1 MSNERSTSKIR
12 LTWIDLTKGLAI
24 LGIVFF
30 HFFQNYPDRLDWVVV
45 LDRLGAKIG
54 YGAVDIFFVIAG
66 FNISYSLALKAYKNN
81 SNKITTHWR
90 SWLFKRLNRLYPTY
104 FLAIGMTLLLY
115 AILNQSRKYYSF
127 KFLLTLFGFAGSSAA
142 FINSGLWFFTVI
154 LQAYLIT
161 PIIFWICK
169 SQARKIFILG
179 MVVGIVSKLICLTVP
194 FESRLY
200 WNLLQHNHIGS
211 YFFQFC
217 LGLYWGIVFSKHQS
231 LRKID
236 KMATVGLFIVSVI
249 FYGLLIFTKTRVIYM
264 QGFDIAFTPFLFLVC
279 YLGFEY
285 LAKFEKQL
293 KYILKSFS
301 ISGLYSYQI
310 YLIHQPLFFVLL
322 PYIVKNLTIDPNIRV
337 AIAIGIS
344 GVLLILYVI
353 LFIFVERL
361 LRKIA
366 SFSPIKLNF

>member
-1 MSNERSTSKIR
+1 MSNDRSTPRKR

-30 HFFQNYPDRLDWVVV
+30 HCFQNYPDRLDWVVA

-54 YGAVDIFFVIAG
+54 YGAVDVFFVIAG
-66 FNISYSLALKAYKNN
+66 FNISYGLALKAKKNKLK
-81 SNKITTHWR
+81 KITTHWR

-115 AILNQSRKYYSF
+115 AIVNQSREYYSF
-127 KFLLTLFGFAGSSAA
+127 KFLLTLFGFAGSSSA

-161 PIIFWICK
+161 PIIFWVCK
-169 SQARKIFILG
+169 HQARKILILG
-179 MVVGIVSKLICLTVP
+179 IVIGIFSKLICLLVP
-194 FESRLY
+194 FESHLY

-211 YFFQFC
+211 YFSQFC
-217 LGLYWGIVFSKHQS
+217 LGLYWGIIFSKHQS

-236 KMATVGLFIVSVI
+236 KIATVSLFIVSVF
-249 FYGLLIFTKTRVIYM
+249 FYVLLIVTKTRIIYM
-264 QGFDIAFTPFLFLVC
+264 QGFDIAFTPFIFLVC

-285 LAKFEKQL
+285 LAQFEKQV
-293 KYILKSFS
+293 KYLFKGFS

-310 YLIHQPLFFVLL
+310 YLIHQPLFFILL
-322 PYIVKNLTIDPNIRV
+322 PYIVNNFTIEPNTRV
-337 AIAIGIS
+337 AIAVGVS
-344 GVLLILYVI
+344 GVLLTLYAI
-353 LFIFVERL
+353 LFIRVEIL
-361 LRKIA
+361 LGKFF
-366 SFSPIKLNF
+366 SFLPIKLNF

>member
-1 MSNERSTSKIR
+1 M
-12 LTWIDLTKGLAI
+12 TWIDLTKGLAI